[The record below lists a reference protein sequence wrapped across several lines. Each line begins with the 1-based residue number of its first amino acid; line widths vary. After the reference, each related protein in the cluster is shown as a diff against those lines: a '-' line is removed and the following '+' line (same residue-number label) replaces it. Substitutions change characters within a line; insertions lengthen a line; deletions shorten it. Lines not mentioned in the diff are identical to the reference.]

1 MTKCLII
8 GSGIV
13 GLSTAYEL
21 NNQGY
26 EITIIDNNKT
36 GQASKSSGGILF
48 PLNPWKNSKFMQDL
62 CISGHSE
69 YNNFF
74 NSLGLRDREE
84 IGYKKSN
91 IIMFG
96 KNLKYAKEWYKKNNF
111 ISSEYCK
118 NKLSLIEK
126 NVKDMHKDYLLIKN
140 INLINPNFLIDFYK
154 RKLLYSG
161 VVFKKDNIKNLY
173 DYIKISENNI
183 YDFIIVAAGSWSN
196 EILQRKDISLKPI
209 KGQLLYFRTKS
220 KLINNV
226 LLFDDY
232 YVIPRR
238 GNNVVVGSTIE
249 DVGYENNITEE
260 AKDYLKKSL
269 LKIFKSDIDMKDMKY
284 SFGFRPFSIND
295 KPYICRDNN
304 NKRIIYN
311 FGHYRYGILTSISS
325 AKIVSGYIS

>member
-1 MTKCLII
+1 MAKCLII

-26 EITIIDNNKT
+26 KVTIIDNNKI

-48 PLNPWKNSKFMQDL
+48 PLSPWKNSKFMQDL

-74 NSLGLRDREE
+74 ANLDLKDKEE

-91 IIMFG
+91 IIIFG
-96 KNLKYAKEWYKKNNF
+96 ENLKYAKEWYKKNNF
-111 ISSEYCK
+111 ISSEYYK
-118 NKLSLIEK
+118 NKLNLIEK
-126 NVKDMHKDYLLIKN
+126 NIKHTHKDYLLIKN
-140 INLINPNFLIDFYK
+140 INLVNPNFLLDFYK
-154 RKLLYSG
+154 KKLLNSG
-161 VVFKKDNIKNLY
+161 AVFKKDNIKNLY
-173 DYIKISENNI
+173 NFIKISENNI

-196 EILQRKDISLKPI
+196 EILQKKHIGLKPI
-209 KGQLLYFRTKS
+209 KGQLLYFRTNR

-232 YVIPRR
+232 YVIPRK
-238 GNNVVVGSTIE
+238 GNNVVVGSTLE

-260 AKDYLKKSL
+260 AKSYLKKSL
-269 LKIFKSDIDMKDMKY
+269 LKIFLSDIDMKDVKY

-295 KPYICRDNN
+295 KPYICRDDK

-325 AKIVSGYIS
+325 AKIVSKYIT